1 MFLSFDGGEGCG
13 KSTQI
18 KLTCEWLTEQGYDVI
33 ACRDPGS
40 TQLGDSVREILLH
53 RNDLQISCRSEMLL
67 YMAARA
73 QLVEE
78 IIKPALEQKKFVIS
92 DRYLLANIAY
102 QGHARG
108 LNIESLYDIGRCAT
122 QGIMPDLTIYL
133 DVPLDIAYKRID
145 SRPLDR
151 MEKQGYEFHAKVR
164 NGFFAEAS
172 KSDKIV
178 VVEAIGSINEVQ
190 ARIKKVVKDFYVRV
204 GEWSSWC

>member
-18 KLTCEWLTEQGYDVI
+18 ELTCKWLTEQGYGVV

-40 TQLGDSVREILLH
+40 TCLGDSVREILLH
-53 RNDLQISCRSEMLL
+53 RNDLKISCRSEMLL

-73 QLVEE
+73 QLVDEV
-78 IIKPALEQKKFVIS
+78 IKPALAQNKFVVS

-108 LNIESLYDIGRCAT
+108 LNIEELYDIGRCAT

-145 SRPLDR
+145 GRPLDR

-164 NGFFAEAS
+164 SGFFAEAY
-172 KSDKIV
+172 KSDKIA
-178 VVEAIGSINEVQ
+178 VVEAVGSINEVQ
-190 ARIKKVVKDFYVRV
+190 AKIQKTIKNFYIKA
-204 GEWSSWC
+204 GIWSF